1 MVNYRQGMTAAE
13 LRAEID
19 AAKGVAMARFELDWG
34 TRDVRRVAEALRRT
48 IPGRA
53 SPADAAAKARAMVQD
68 G

>member
-34 TRDVRRVAEALRRT
+34 TRDVRRGAHARRRT

-53 SPADAAAKARAMVQD
+53 SRALGGAAARAMVQD